1 MFCAHISEDK
11 LRQQSIKNHL
21 EETAELAGRFASV
34 FGVEKWG
41 YGCGLMHD
49 IGKYSSQFQ
58 ARLKEARLQIM
69 RPQAPKNYI

>member
-34 FGVEKWG
+34 FGVENG
-41 YGCGLMHD
+41 DMAADSCMTLESIPPNFRHV
-49 IGKYSSQFQ
+49 
-58 ARLKEARLQIM
+58 
-69 RPQAPKNYI
+69 